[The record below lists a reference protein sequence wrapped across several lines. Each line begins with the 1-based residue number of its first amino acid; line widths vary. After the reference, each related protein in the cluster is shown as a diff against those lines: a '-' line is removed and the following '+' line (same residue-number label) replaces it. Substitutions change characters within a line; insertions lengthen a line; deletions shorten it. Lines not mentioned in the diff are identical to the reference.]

1 MIHLYLSLPSDD
13 VDGQGLVDE
22 IIALNAGIGLV
33 QAAAGDDEITRQVA
47 AAHIAV
53 CEGLVAVIVGAPK
66 EGQIW
71 EIRSATEVGVPVLL
85 LSKQA
90 TVDIVE
96 GRTVKSFTPEMF
108 LEFVDALTPW
118 Q

>member
-1 MIHLYLSLPSDD
+1 MPSGD
-13 VDGQGLVDE
+13 VDGHGLVDE

-47 AAHIAV
+47 AAHIAA
-53 CEGLVAVIVGAPK
+53 CEGLLAVIAGAAN
-66 EGQIW
+66 ENQIW
-71 EIRSATEVGVPVLL
+71 EITSAIEMGIPVLL
-85 LSKQA
+85 LSDEA

-96 GRTVKSFTPEMF
+96 GRPIRTFTPETF